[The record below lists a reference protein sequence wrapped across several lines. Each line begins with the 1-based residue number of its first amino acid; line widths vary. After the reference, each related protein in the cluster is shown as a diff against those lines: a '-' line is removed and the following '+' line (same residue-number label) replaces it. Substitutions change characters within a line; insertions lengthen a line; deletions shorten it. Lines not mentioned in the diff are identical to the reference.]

1 MEEEFKLLLVKAIH
15 FNILGV
21 ENKKK
26 RILIIKLFK

>member
-26 RILIIKLFK
+26 TYTNY

>member
-26 RILIIKLFK
+26 NIVY